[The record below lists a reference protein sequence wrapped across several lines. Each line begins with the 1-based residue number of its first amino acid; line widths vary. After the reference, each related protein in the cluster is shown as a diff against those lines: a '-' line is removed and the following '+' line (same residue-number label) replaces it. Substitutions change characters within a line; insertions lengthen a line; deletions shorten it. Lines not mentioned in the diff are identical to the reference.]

1 MAEADCLGVLY
12 GRKLISEDAF
22 RAGRN
27 YALLTALARRSWGLS
42 EGSVNALWHRLISGT
57 VEDIGTPRPV
67 WADSSTDSIELAR
80 MALARRRQVLTEAG
94 LHVLFVVN
102 SVCVDNYWSKQLKRL
117 VNGQPGKRGT
127 GCTCPTSRRA
137 CIGSPS
143 CGLRA
148 AVRLCRRRRRP
159 SNAQRPGR
167 AWMSLIRSAR

>member
-117 VNGQPGKRGT
+117 VNGQPGKRGDWLYLSDLKE
-127 GCTCPTSRRA
+127 GLHRLAELRSSRRREVVSEA
-137 CIGSPS
+137 E
-143 CGLRA
+143 A
-148 AVRLCRRRRRP
+148 AE
-159 SNAQRPGR
+159 
-167 AWMSLIRSAR
+167 

>member
-27 YALLTALARRSWGLS
+27 YALLTALARRSWSLS

-80 MALARRRQVLTEAG
+80 MALARRSITAPMTTGTERCGPEAT
-94 LHVLFVVN
+94 
-102 SVCVDNYWSKQLKRL
+102 Q
-117 VNGQPGKRGT
+117 
-127 GCTCPTSRRA
+127 RRK
-137 CIGSPS
+137 SH
-143 CGLRA
+143 R
-148 AVRLCRRRRRP
+148 
-159 SNAQRPGR
+159 
-167 AWMSLIRSAR
+167 